1 MIHDS
6 SQDDYR
12 SGVAFSSGFFGF
24 FAHAGFL
31 AAIREAEIRP
41 SAYAGASSGA
51 IVAAMAASGMSDG
64 AIREMLFGLK
74 KTDFWDPDPWYVV
87 LLNAIRLFRGYTGY
101 LKGDGF
107 ARLLTKLPVRRFEEC
122 NTPLAISA
130 TNLSQRKQT
139 IFTDGDLIR
148 AIQASGSVPILF
160 KPVEMNGSLYLD
172 GGITGKA
179 PVEPL
184 ADLCELDRIIVHFI
198 ASNNVEEA
206 RHGFLRK
213 RLAPW
218 HIQHLA
224 VNVARQ
230 EAYQKELAM
239 VRKRGVEVIEIRT
252 ESPALSPNSLHKGP
266 EAYNTAKTSAAKL
279 LSEYGEKR

>member
-1 MIHDS
+1 MHYDPWSIPR
-6 SQDDYR
+6 QLQVR
-12 SGVAFSSGFFGF
+12 RGLFLRFFRVLRTCRIF
-24 FAHAGFL
+24 
-31 AAIREAEIRP
+31 AAIREAEIAP

-51 IVAAMAASGMSDG
+51 IVAAMAASGMNDG
-64 AIREMLFGLK
+64 AVREMLFGLK
-74 KTDFWDPDPWYVV
+74 KGDFWDPDPWGFV

-107 ARLLTKLPVRRFEEC
+107 ARLLRKLPVRRFEEC
-122 NTPLAISA
+122 DKPLAISA

-139 IFTDGDLIR
+139 VFTDGDLIK

-160 KPVEMNGSLYLD
+160 KPVAMNGSLYLD

-179 PVEPL
+179 PIEAL

-206 RHGFLRK
+206 RHRFLKK
-213 RLAPW
+213 RFSPW
-218 HIQHLA
+218 HMQHLA
-224 VNVARQ
+224 INIARQ
-230 EAYQKELAM
+230 EAYQKEVEM
-239 VRKRGVEVIEIRT
+239 VQMRGVEVIEIRT

-266 EAYNTAKTSAAKL
+266 EAYNAAKASAVKL
-279 LSEYGEKR
+279 LRPS